1 MRSWRWFSF
10 FRAASARRHDDEED
24 GVALVPPPTSPATAR
39 LAEDDDYAGPAAV
52 ERSRPRHTTE
62 LQPQP
67 TSSAANKPRT
77 MLVVPTWGAVVLFL
91 LGGLAL
97 LALVGTATGSWIKL
111 DDPDPFLLGSG
122 LGGGHGRR
130 PHRARSS
137 GKHIPFTCN
146 NDTSP
151 TCRRTDAASS
161 PSSAVEPPSSAV
173 PPPASCP
180 DYFRY
185 IHSDLSP
192 WKETGITRDAVE
204 RGRDLAHFRLVV
216 LGGRAYVE
224 TLRRPFQTRDVITQ
238 WGILQ
243 LLARY
248 PGRIPDLDLMFQCGD
263 TPVVRAADF
272 PRRSD
277 APPLFRYCK
286 DADGATLDVLFPDWS
301 FWGWPE
307 VNIRPWSPFL
317 VAAARESRRL
327 PWPARQPYAFWKGNA
342 DVSPARADLLR
353 CNSTTGG
360 GVDWNARLFRQDWAA
375 AERDGFN
382 GSDPA
387 GQCAYRYKVYVD
399 GRAWSVSLKYILACD
414 SPALLVDTR
423 FRDFFSRGLVAG
435 RHYWPVDAARKC
447 AAIRLAVDWG
457 NAHPARAAR
466 MGRDG
471 SGFAR
476 EELAMENVYD
486 YMLHVLTEYARLLR
500 YKPTVPENAVELCS
514 ESVACTAGGRARE
527 FMMESRERYVADYEP
542 CTLPP
547 PFTAEE
553 VREMARRDDDV
564 RSEIRKMEKQSN

>member
-10 FRAASARRHDDEED
+10 FRAASVRRHDDEED
-24 GVALVPPPTSPATAR
+24 GVALVPTTTSPAPARR
-39 LAEDDDYAGPAAV
+39 LAEDDDSCRAV
-52 ERSRPRHTTE
+52 GAV
-62 LQPQP
+62 PQP
-67 TSSAANKPRT
+67 TSSSANKPRT
-77 MLVVPTWGAVVLFL
+77 MLVPTWGAVVLFL

-97 LALVGTATGSWIKL
+97 LALAGTATGSWIKL
-111 DDPDPFLLGSG
+111 DPDSFLLGSG
-122 LGGGHGRR
+122 RGGHGRH

-137 GKHIPFTCN
+137 GIPIPFTCN
-146 NDTSP
+146 NGTSL
-151 TCRRTDAASS
+151 TCRRTDDSASPPS
-161 PSSAVEPPSSAV
+161 PPVEPPSSSA
-173 PPPASCP
+173 PPPPSCP

-192 WKETGITRDAVE
+192 WRATGITREAVE

-238 WGILQ
+238 W
-243 LLARY
+243 
-248 PGRIPDLDLMFQCGD
+248 DLMFQCGD

-286 DADGATLDVLFPDWS
+286 DADGGATLDVLFPDWS

-307 VNIRPWSPFL
+307 VNIRPWAPFL
-317 VAAARESRRL
+317 AAAARENRRV

-353 CNSTTGG
+353 CNASSTG
-360 GVDWNARLFRQDWAA
+360 GVDWNARLFRQDWAG
-375 AERDGFN
+375 AEREGFRDTD
-382 GSDPA
+382 DPA
-387 GQCAYRYKVYVD
+387 RQCAYRYKIYVD

-447 AAIRLAVDWG
+447 AAIRLARLRAGGAVPE
-457 NAHPARAAR
+457 NA
-466 MGRDG
+466 
-471 SGFAR
+471 
-476 EELAMENVYD
+476 YD

-514 ESVACTAGGRARE
+514 EHVACPTGARARE
-527 FMMESRERYVADYEP
+527 FMMEPRERHVADYEP

-553 VREMARRDDDV
+553 IREMARWEDDV
-564 RSEIRKMEKQSN
+564 RSEIRKMENQSN

>member
-10 FRAASARRHDDEED
+10 FRAASVRRHDDEED
-24 GVALVPPPTSPATAR
+24 GVALVPTTTSPAPARR
-39 LAEDDDYAGPAAV
+39 LAEDDDSCRAV
-52 ERSRPRHTTE
+52 GAV
-62 LQPQP
+62 PQP
-67 TSSAANKPRT
+67 TSSSANKPRT
-77 MLVVPTWGAVVLFL
+77 MLVPTWGAVVLFL
-91 LGGLAL
+91 LGGLA
-97 LALVGTATGSWIKL
+97 ASPCSRSPAPPPARGSNSTQS
-111 DDPDPFLLGSG
+111 FLLGSG
-122 LGGGHGRR
+122 RGGHGRHH
-130 PHRARSS
+130 HRARSS
-137 GKHIPFTCN
+137 GIPIPFTCN
-146 NDTSP
+146 NGTSL
-151 TCRRTDAASS
+151 TCRRTDDSASPPS
-161 PSSAVEPPSSAV
+161 PPVEPPSSSA
-173 PPPASCP
+173 PPPPSCP

-192 WKETGITRDAVE
+192 WRATGITREAVE

-216 LGGRAYVE
+216 LGGGASSSCC
-224 TLRRPFQTRDVITQ
+224 
-238 WGILQ
+238 

-248 PGRIPDLDLMFQCGD
+248 PGRVPDLDLMFQCGD

-286 DADGATLDVLFPDWS
+286 DADGGATLDVLFPDWS
-301 FWGWPE
+301 FWDWPE
-307 VNIRPWSPFL
+307 VNIRPWAPFL
-317 VAAARESRRL
+317 AAAARENRRV

-353 CNSTTGG
+353 CNASSTC

-375 AERDGFN
+375 AEREGFRDTD
-382 GSDPA
+382 DPA
-387 GQCAYRYKVYVD
+387 RQCAYRYKIYVD

-457 NAHPARAAR
+457 NAHPAAAAR
-466 MGRDG
+466 MGREG

-514 ESVACTAGGRARE
+514 EHVACPTGARARE
-527 FMMESRERYVADYEP
+527 FMMESRERHVADYEP

-553 VREMARRDDDV
+553 IREMARWEDDV
-564 RSEIRKMEKQSN
+564 RSEIRKMENQSN